1 MRLISVLPC
10 IIIVYTNL
18 ITVGAFAPS
27 LKYQTT
33 TSTSLCLF
41 GNVFKAN
48 EKGEGEK
55 SIGTSSSANASFK
68 KQLDGMLKKKKFS
81 VLLVCSSAKDCIK
94 GEHV

>member
-1 MRLISVLPC
+1 MRVISVLFC
-10 IIIVYTNL
+10 IIYTNL
-18 ITVGAFAPS
+18 ITVGAFSPS
-27 LKYQTT
+27 LMYEPT

-55 SIGTSSSANASFK
+55 SIGTSSAANASLK

-81 VLLVCSSAKDCIK
+81 VLLICSSAKDCIK
-94 GEHV
+94 GEHINM

>member
-18 ITVGAFAPS
+18 ITVSAFAPS
-27 LKYQTT
+27 LKYQP

-81 VLLVCSSAKDCIK
+81 VLLICSSAKDCIK
-94 GEHV
+94 GEHI